1 MQQELKAFQVGD
13 HDIVAHYSAAEA
25 LAYLCEQYNYSD
37 GEVTI
42 DETSAVSDK
51 LLDEPMRDEE
61 GNTLP
66 PLRVDLVAATAPA
79 ILHSW
84 E

>member
-1 MQQELKAFQVGD
+1 M
-13 HDIVAHYSAAEA
+13 
-25 LAYLCEQYNYSD
+25 
-37 GEVTI
+37 TI